1 MSCRAGPCW
10 LVSYRGMKDNDIMS
24 YRTLLLHFPTEEW
37 RIRMSCRTGP
47 CYFISYKRMEDKDV
61 VQDRPLLSED
71 VPVTRSSCSNAISG
85 SYDSV
90 LQGNGLDN
98 CVLFSLETV
107 SKLRGWV
114 GNYRTCTQLDT
125 RERE

>member
-1 MSCRAGPCW
+1 
-10 LVSYRGMKDNDIMS
+10 
-24 YRTLLLHFPTEEW
+24 
-37 RIRMSCRTGP
+37 MSCRTGP

-61 VQDRPLLSED
+61 VRDRPLLSED

-125 RERE
+125 RVRE